1 MIYMCYLP
9 PVSTVQPYFSSIFWN
24 PEEIMAASRLLSN
37 AFLYLFLD
45 VPVLDLDQELPP
57 GHIISSY
64 CMAGSFATTLGILFP
79 FLLSELAFKEFLSPR
94 WDLEL
99 PFVLHF

>member
-9 PVSTVQPYFSSIFWN
+9 SVSTVQPHFSSIFWN
-24 PEEIMAASRLLSN
+24 LEEITAASRLRN

-64 CMAGSFATTLGILFP
+64 CMAESFATTLGILFP
-79 FLLSELAFKEFLSPR
+79 FLLSELAFKEFLSPH